1 MEDSLQNDPNW
12 VQYRRLKPTIDQR
25 YPPGRFVAI
34 DEGAIVA
41 DSDDFLE
48 LHEALKKR
56 GKDSRD
62 ILVVQAGVEYPEYGI
77 IL

>member
-1 MEDSLQNDPNW
+1 MEDSLENDPNW
-12 VQYRRLKPTIDQR
+12 VQYRRLKPTIDQQ

-34 DEGAIVA
+34 DDGAIVGDA
-41 DSDDFLE
+41 DDFLE
-48 LHEALKKR
+48 LHNALKQQ

-62 ILVVQAGVEYPEYGI
+62 ILVVQAGVDYPEYGI